1 MDKNHFDIGS
11 KEVVDHA
18 SSRSNRD
25 HKKQAPSLKRVSFAM
40 PISQVM
46 GEHAPAIVDDGRLI
60 LPGTT
65 PLFNESI
72 FICDPMLLE
81 FHLCTAVEAAPH
93 PTPLP
98 PSLDASPR
106 LMEMAIRSHKDWAPP
121 IEALTKIIQGGTTT
135 LVDEDEEV
143 MHPTCSEVEP
153 VHDLREVADVADG
166 NIRHQCLVLDWEAC
180 L

>member
-1 MDKNHFDIGS
+1 MDHL
-11 KEVVDHA
+11 
-18 SSRSNRD
+18 SSRSNRH
-25 HKKQAPSLKRVSFAM
+25 HKKQAPSLERVSFVI
-40 PISQVM
+40 PISQFM
-46 GEHAPAIVDDGRLI
+46 GEHAPAMADDAHLI

-98 PSLDASPR
+98 PSLDASPW
-106 LMEMAIRSHKDWAPP
+106 LMEMAIPSHKDWDPP
-121 IEALTKIIQGGTTT
+121 IEALPKIIQGGTTT

-143 MHPTCSEVEP
+143 MHPTCSKMEL
-153 VHDLREVADVADG
+153 VHDLREAMDVADG